1 MKTNHGILFSVL
13 KWVILLDF
21 LLSMHIWLEAYI
33 PSLFLNLATILL
45 LFLLVKRYHLKDNKG
60 VVKKILIWTVLY
72 GIYLLVTGNIRYAF
86 SQPFYYLPGILMC
99 MLPKLY
105 LEDLL
110 SFVSKSLAIILS
122 AGFII
127 YVVDLIVDIPPVGAV
142 KIGDYYEFENYIF
155 LIKSQS
161 LRELFRF
168 NGPFAESGHMSM
180 ICALLLY
187 ANKYNLKNWYNI
199 VFLVSILFSLSLA
212 GYVLLGFGMVLYYL
226 KSIKSLLF
234 IVLGSLIISY
244 IITNVWDNG
253 NNPVN
258 ELIFSRLE
266 YDEDKGISGNNR
278 FDLDTERYYNNLTTQ
293 EFLTGLGLT
302 RYNYLVEQEVVA
314 GAGYKIFIL
323 INGLIGC
330 VFVLLIYF
338 CFSLLTNNRR
348 YAIGFL
354 LLMIATFIQR
364 SYPTWMAW
372 LLPFICGMVS
382 SNILHKNYFKNKTMF
397 L

>member
-382 SNILHKNYFKNKTMF
+382 SNILHKNSFKNKTMF

>member
-1 MKTNHGILFSVL
+1 MKTNHDFLFSVL

-33 PSLFLNLATILL
+33 PSLFVNLATILL
-45 LFLLVKRYHLKDNKG
+45 LFLLVKRYHLKENKG
-60 VVKKILIWTVLY
+60 VIKKILIWTVLY

-199 VFLVSILFSLSLA
+199 IFLVSILFSLSLA

-323 INGLIGC
+323 INGLIGS
-330 VFVLLIYF
+330 VFVLLIYY

-372 LLPFICGMVS
+372 ILPFICGMVS
-382 SNILHKNYFKNKTMF
+382 SNILHKNSFKKKTMF